1 MKRLAALLL
10 PVAGCLAALTAA
22 AQPRP
27 LRPDLVVSEASVT
40 PQRVGVGE
48 EFTYT
53 VTVKNIGGAPCNSIT
68 FQLVGADD
76 LSEPVRGMPESPI
89 RCEREICTG
98 SVQFVLLPGHSVQ
111 AKFVHRATTVGLH
124 GPATATV
131 DPNNVC
137 SEASERNNT
146 ATTPTVQIIERPKLS
161 LSATRPTPTN
171 VEQSSGVYT
180 AIITNG
186 GRGVA
191 TDVVLTLPQSGG
203 LPPEVTSARFGLPPA
218 PAMAPG
224 RDLPISPPVQV
235 GAGKSWT
242 VLVRLG
248 PGESFHAGIPSEVC
262 RNVRHAQSL
271 TVSTADDIATDNHT
285 VVLQRSCSSGTTP

>member
-1 MKRLAALLL
+1 MRWLVALLL
-10 PVAGCLAALTAA
+10 PVVGCLAALTAA
-22 AQPRP
+22 AQLRP

-76 LSEPVRGMPESPI
+76 LSEPVRGVPESPI

-111 AKFVHRATTVGLH
+111 AKFVHLARTVGLH

-137 SEASERNNT
+137 SEAAERNNT
-146 ATTPTVQIIERPKLS
+146 ATSPTVQIIERPKLS
-161 LSATRPTPTN
+161 LSATRPTPTTI
-171 VEQSSGVYT
+171 EQSSGIYT

-191 TDVVLTLPQSGG
+191 TDVVLTFPQSGG
-203 LPPEVTSARFGLPPA
+203 LFFEVTSAHFGLPPA
-218 PAMAPG
+218 SGAAPG
-224 RDLPISPPVQV
+224 RDLPINPPVQV
-235 GAGKSWT
+235 GTSKSRT

-248 PGESFHAGIPSEVC
+248 PGESFHAGISSEAC

-271 TVSTADDIATDNHT
+271 TVSTVDDISTDNHA
-285 VVLQRSCSSGTTP
+285 VVLQRSCSTGTTP